1 MFPVD
6 YFTTAFV
13 TLLVI
18 IDPIALA
25 PIFLGVTAGMNAEQR
40 RQVSFRACIIAFA
53 ILGSVAFIGDWLL
66 GKLGISLPAFRI
78 AGGLLLFWISFE
90 MVFGGRTQRR
100 GDQAQAAI
108 TKDHVKQIAA
118 FPLAIPLMAGP
129 GAITAVI
136 LLAGQADGRPI
147 YLGVL
152 VGVLAIVILLSLAV
166 YLAAERIDKLLGTT
180 GNVVL
185 SRVLGI
191 ILAALAVQF
200 VIDGI
205 RAVIAA
211 TPK

>member
-1 MFPVD
+1 MLPLD
-6 YFTTAFV
+6 YLTTAFV

-18 IDPIALA
+18 VDPIALA
-25 PIFLGVTAGMNAEQR
+25 PIFLGVTAGMDAAQR
-40 RQVSFRACIIAFA
+40 RQVSIRACVIAFS
-53 ILGSVAFIGDWLL
+53 ILAAVAFVGDWLL
-66 GKLGISLPAFRI
+66 SKLGISLPAFRI

-90 MVFGGRTQRR
+90 MVFGGRSQRR
-100 GDQAQAAI
+100 GDQAQQAI
-108 TKDHVKQIAA
+108 TKDHMKQIAA

-136 LLAGQADGRPI
+136 LLAGQANGRPVW
-147 YLGVL
+147 LAVL
-152 VGVLAIVILLSLAV
+152 VGVLAVVIGISLLV

-205 RAVIAA
+205 RAAIRLG
-211 TPK
+211 